1 MGTFRAA
8 PTLPMQRLPILA
20 ASLLSL
26 ASVAAAA
33 PVLADTVQARCD
45 VFPAGEDKATSSGLC
60 TFSQRQGFVAIQLM
74 GGQRIELKPNEST
87 PNAYVDGRGEPAKRE
102 ILDANRGQVYRL
114 EKQSIFVFWDPFPYG
129 KEASSSTTPTTPAEK
144 PPEIV
149 QLLLGIREVKFE
161 GACRVNFNK
170 AGKYFSK
177 TSACTPAQMSVAEDA
192 MQRFFR
198 EQGL

>member
-1 MGTFRAA
+1 MR
-8 PTLPMQRLPILA
+8 RLPILA

-26 ASVAAAA
+26 ASVVAAA
-33 PVLADTVQARCD
+33 PALADTVQARCD
-45 VFPAGEDKATSSGLC
+45 VFPAGDDKATSSGLC
-60 TFSQRQGFVAIQLM
+60 TFSQRQGFVAIQLK

-87 PNAYVDGRGEPAKRE
+87 PNAYFDGRGEPVKRE

-114 EKQSIFVFWDPFPYG
+114 EKQSIFVFWDPAPYG
-129 KEASSSTTPTTPAEK
+129 KEASSTTPTPPAEK

-149 QLLLGIREVKFE
+149 QLLLGIRQVKFE

-170 AGKYFSK
+170 AGKSFSK
-177 TSACTPAQMSVAEDA
+177 TSACTPAQVSVAEDA